1 MNCADDLTSVDL
13 DANAGTLAIASSS
26 TSSTVSL
33 FPFILQSG
41 SYTLNAEDT
50 GHLQRVLR
58 PLDSKDTVKTNEE
71 IEGTE
76 EGEARDGN
84 WNAGCLDSQDGDDEL
99 IVHVSSCS
107 V

>member
-1 MNCADDLTSVDL
+1 
-13 DANAGTLAIASSS
+13 
-26 TSSTVSL
+26 
-33 FPFILQSG
+33 
-41 SYTLNAEDT
+41 
-50 GHLQRVLR
+50 VLR

-99 IVHVSSCS
+99 IVHVSRSA